1 VLDNE
6 DRPILSDKEIFTNL
20 KAIVK
25 DADTTPPQ
33 AVAATALGILT
44 TESRKI
50 WSHLRTEL
58 QKSNRNNANSLAVV
72 ESALFVVCLDDYE
85 PEDVGDICGNFLC
98 GSYRLEGGVQV
109 GTCTNRWYDKV
120 SSGPLRSCNIGE
132 IAYISFKSS
141 SAQTE
146 KLVSTLSIPELT
158 AIRFFA
164 TLPTSTPSWSC
175 CTPKQST
182 PPPHHCLKPN
192 FRLMPRGQR
201 RNRKKA
207 MKAISKHRQRSSSGG
222 SRPS

>member
-1 VLDNE
+1 MGDWFDVLDNQ
-6 DRPILSDKEIFTNL
+6 DRPILNDKEIFTNL

-25 DADTTPPQ
+25 DADTTPAH
-33 AVAATALGILT
+33 AVAASALGILT

-120 SSGPLRSCNIGE
+120 S
-132 IAYISFKSS
+132 
-141 SAQTE
+141 
-146 KLVSTLSIPELT
+146 
-158 AIRFFA
+158 
-164 TLPTSTPSWSC
+164 PSLWG
-175 CTPKQST
+175 
-182 PPPHHCLKPN
+182 
-192 FRLMPRGQR
+192 FR
-201 RNRKKA
+201 
-207 MKAISKHRQRSSSGG
+207 
-222 SRPS
+222 